1 MSARREL
8 TVTLICG
15 YKSTYGFKY
24 TFFGDARKQL
34 ENVSPPS
41 KPSAAKDARCQFQC
55 SNMAL
60 FNKNGV
66 LFKVSCGTNMN
77 FGCSKI
83 WLNPGHSPFNSSSFV
98 FQAVIFSSDDFGR
111 DLPGVEALLRKH
123 DDLERDLTVI
133 EGKMEALE
141 SEARRLARSQ
151 AHMVRAIQA
160 KQTEIIEN
168 WERLNDLFDER

>member
-1 MSARREL
+1 MIS
-8 TVTLICG
+8 
-15 YKSTYGFKY
+15 
-24 TFFGDARKQL
+24 
-34 ENVSPPS
+34 
-41 KPSAAKDARCQFQC
+41 
-55 SNMAL
+55 
-60 FNKNGV
+60 
-66 LFKVSCGTNMN
+66 
-77 FGCSKI
+77 
-83 WLNPGHSPFNSSSFV
+83 
-98 FQAVIFSSDDFGR
+98 SSDDYGR

-151 AHMVRAIQA
+151 AHMVSTIQE